1 MDRASFDLL
10 FRPEILVV
18 VSRQAASLAPVART
32 HNTPNNLIAR
42 HVLPALSKIGHRGCD
57 ILCGLFPRLYTGQ
70 DCAGEISYRIP
81 VINRVIPI
89 ALVTA
94 GLCVFV
100 RRLLRLIRH
109 VFNHMIGV
117 TQSVGNIDQNTG
129 KSIRESGNL
138 TQIGVGGTSHV

>member
-1 MDRASFDLL
+1 M
-10 FRPEILVV
+10 
-18 VSRQAASLAPVART
+18 
-32 HNTPNNLIAR
+32 
-42 HVLPALSKIGHRGCD
+42 
-57 ILCGLFPRLYTGQ
+57 
-70 DCAGEISYRIP
+70 
-81 VINRVIPI
+81 IPI